1 MLYKEVSLQKHN
13 SIKII
18 IIYIYIQITT
28 VYKKIFYTL
37 RYKKKS

>member
-28 VYKKIFYTL
+28 VYKKKYSIL
-37 RYKKKS
+37 